1 MKPRNAFRAIAT
13 VVALSISAA
22 CGERPDTVAH
32 ADYPAEYTFET
43 LPKLV
48 RKSDL
53 IVLVTVESA
62 ARGHSISRGG
72 DLYSRDLTVR
82 VEKHYYGVAV
92 GARIVVDQEGY
103 DDLDGTDTSYEL
115 DSQPWVYPGDRAVF
129 FLKTGES
136 DLTPEGHFIPLS
148 GPGQLVVNED
158 GKVSTPADDPVARQ
172 LDGAPWP
179 SVEAKIEK
187 AVELVE
193 QGVTPSPTHSL
204 TLRQPTP

>member
-1 MKPRNAFRAIAT
+1 MRPGKAFGTIAAL
-13 VVALSISAA
+13 VALSVLAG

-62 ARGHSISRGG
+62 ARGRSISRGG
-72 DLYSRDLTVR
+72 DLYSRDLTAR
-82 VEKHYYGVAV
+82 VQKHYYGVAV
-92 GARIVVDQEGY
+92 DARIVVQQEGY
-103 DDLDGTDTSYEL
+103 DDADGTDTSYEL

-129 FLKTGES
+129 FLESGES
-136 DLTPEGHFIPLS
+136 DLTPQGHFIPLP

-158 GKVSTPADDPVARQ
+158 GKVSTPADDPIARQ
-172 LDGAPWP
+172 LDGASLPTVERL
-179 SVEAKIEK
+179 VEA
-187 AVELVE
+187 AVQLVKKGE
-193 QGVTPSPTHSL
+193 RPF
-204 TLRQPTP
+204 PTPTAR